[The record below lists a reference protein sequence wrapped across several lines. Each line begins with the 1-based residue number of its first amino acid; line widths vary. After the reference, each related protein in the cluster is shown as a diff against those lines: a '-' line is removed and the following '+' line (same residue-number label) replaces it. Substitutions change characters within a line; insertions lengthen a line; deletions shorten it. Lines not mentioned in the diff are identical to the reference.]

1 MSLFRWS
8 NQTSATSVVSA
19 DTTIRSKVFPRFVAS
34 LVGRTDPVV
43 LDLGPAVGTTVE
55 FFRERC
61 ACKVQVEDLFATV
74 EARASARAE
83 NQETPLP
90 PLATRQDYAPRS
102 VDGVLCWDL
111 FDYLDTEL
119 ATQLAGSLSK
129 ILRTGGVIYARFSTA
144 EHAVAHYTRFGIEDE
159 DLVRCRTYPGTPTRR
174 SARAG
179 REVLKLFPRLE
190 VVELV
195 LLQSQSHEM
204 LLRRR

>member
-1 MSLFRWS
+1 MSLFTWS
-8 NQTSATSVVSA
+8 NPTLATPALSTA
-19 DTTIRSKVFPRFVAS
+19 TTIRSKVFPAFVAS
-34 LVGRTDPVV
+34 LVNRAGPVV

-74 EARASARAE
+74 EARASAPNRE
-83 NQETPLP
+83 PGSPLP
-90 PLATRQDYAPRS
+90 PLTTRQNYAPRS

-111 FDYLDTEL
+111 FDYLNPEL
-119 ATQLAGSLSK
+119 ATQLAGSLSE
-129 ILRTGGVIYARFSTA
+129 ILRAGGVLHGRFSTI
-144 EHAVAHYTRFGIEDE
+144 EHAVDHYTQFGVEDE
-159 DLVRCRTYPGTPTRR
+159 DLIRCRTYPGTRTHR

-204 LLRRR
+204 LLRRP